1 MLGYHAQTETWGAL
15 FIILFVQFVSFGLLA
30 LSLLLVPPP
39 ELHAAS
45 VAASATADSAAIKA
59 FFLTVFPSVV
69 LLVGLL
75 RLTQVKGSRMPFPN
89 PL

>member
-1 MLGYHAQTETWGAL
+1 MLGYQAQTDTWGAS
-15 FIILFVQFVSFGLLA
+15 FIILFVQLVSLGLLA
-30 LSLLLVPPP
+30 LSLAPPP

-45 VAASATADSAAIKA
+45 VAASATADSAAIRA
-59 FFLTVFPSVV
+59 FFLTVFPSMV
-69 LLVGLL
+69 LFVGLL